1 MEEEQVLKLIQENM
15 AGLQQKNQGLENKIA
30 EVQLENRRMKV
41 EAQGA
46 ATRIKK
52 NKEVWK
58 SLCDGVTELLGD
70 MSATKVKLS
79 EDGVALE
86 YFTNE
91 VLEISWRELWKL
103 GDKDSANREN
113 TTQVKEEVLQ
123 VTPGQP
129 FNGIGREEKME
140 ITFSEGVIVRLSA

>member
-15 AGLQQKNQGLENKIA
+15 AGLQQKNQELENKIA
-30 EVQLENRRMKV
+30 ELQLENRRMKV

-58 SLCDGVTELLGD
+58 SLGDGVTELLGD
-70 MSATKVKLS
+70 MSATKVKLL

-91 VLEISWRELWKL
+91 VLETSWRELWKL
-103 GDKDSANREN
+103 GDKDSA
-113 TTQVKEEVLQ
+113 T
-123 VTPGQP
+123 
-129 FNGIGREEKME
+129 GR
-140 ITFSEGVIVRLSA
+140 TRLK